1 MLLVVQYT
9 LRYNGTGLGVN
20 RQWDFINVYTS
31 CWLLKSVALISLI
44 HRPSLLHL
52 QLVNLQQ
59 LFETTTLLAFCSYGG
74 QGFIIRIVCLD
85 IDWFCCLDDDQSDE
99 FLKLEDITHRYK
111 KPCIL
116 DVKVSI
122 DIIVTYVMHTE
133 WEDPSASRAVS
144 RVCVWVAAI
153 F

>member
-1 MLLVVQYT
+1 M
-9 LRYNGTGLGVN
+9 
-20 RQWDFINVYTS
+20 NVYTS

-133 WEDPSASRAVS
+133 
-144 RVCVWVAAI
+144 
-153 F
+153 